1 MDDQVN
7 HNVIMARFPAL
18 KHRNY
23 RLFFLGQCI
32 SLIGTW
38 MQSIAQ
44 AWLVL
49 QLTQSALKLSLVSM
63 VQFLP
68 MMLFALYAGTL
79 ADRLPKRRM
88 LIFTQTSLCVL
99 AAILASLTYFK
110 IVQYWQV
117 LVLAFLLGLVN
128 TLDVPSR
135 QSFFIELVGKK
146 DLMNAIGLNSSIF
159 NLARILGPSIGGL
172 LIGLVG
178 IAACFY
184 INAISYLA
192 VIAGLWFI
200 DTPLK
205 KTPAEEACSSTRPFQ
220 EIREGISYIASKALI
235 KQPLVLLAFISLFVM
250 NFNVLIPVFAQ
261 QNLGQGAAGY
271 GFLMTCMGL
280 GSFAAALTIAAR
292 SQTGPSLKYLIGG
305 AFGASV
311 FSLLLGLEKSYNLA
325 CITLVMV
332 GFCVTVFTAL
342 VNSTI
347 QLNSQDNMRGRVMSV
362 FSLVFL
368 GVTPVGSLYAGN
380 ITENAGAPLCMI
392 VSGVIGIAATLYSL
406 LALKK
411 NLSGKDAQ
419 GETA

>member
-1 MDDQVN
+1 MADQIHYN
-7 HNVIMARFPAL
+7 IIRARFPAL
-18 KHRNY
+18 QHRNY
-23 RLFFLGQCI
+23 RLFFFGQCI

-38 MQSIAQ
+38 MQSVAQ

-63 VQFLP
+63 VQFMP
-68 MMLFALYAGTL
+68 MMFFALYAGTL
-79 ADRLPKRRM
+79 ADRLPKRRV
-88 LIFTQTSLCVL
+88 LIFTQTALCVL

-117 LVLAFLLGLVN
+117 LCMACLLGLVN
-128 TLDVPSR
+128 TLDMPAR

-192 VIAGLWFI
+192 VITGLWLI
-200 DTPLK
+200 DTPFK
-205 KTPAEEACSSTRPFQ
+205 KTPGEKNAAKGHPFR
-220 EIREGISYIASKALI
+220 EIREGIRYIAGKRII
-235 KQPLVLLAFISLFVM
+235 KQPLVLLAFISIFVI

-261 QNLGQGAAGY
+261 QNLGQNAVGY

-280 GSFAAALTIAAR
+280 GSFAAALSIAAR
-292 SQTGPSLKYLIGG
+292 SQSGPSLKHLIGG
-305 AFGASV
+305 AFGVSV
-311 FSLLLGLEKSYNLA
+311 FTLLLGLERSYHLA
-325 CITLVMV
+325 CITLVLM

-368 GVTPVGSLYAGN
+368 GVTPIGSLYAGN
-380 ITENAGAPLCMI
+380 ITEYAGAPFCMI
-392 VSGVIGIAATLYSL
+392 ISGVIGIAATSYSI

-411 NLSGKDAQ
+411 NSGESDAE

>member
-1 MDDQVN
+1 MADQVHQN
-7 HNVIMARFPAL
+7 IIIARFPAL
-18 KHRNY
+18 QHRNY
-23 RLFFLGQCI
+23 RLFFFGQCI

-79 ADRLPKRRM
+79 ADRLPKRRV
-88 LIFTQTSLCVL
+88 LIFTQISLCLL
-99 AAILASLTYFK
+99 AAVLASLTYFK

-117 LVLAFLLGLVN
+117 LVLAFLLGLVH
-128 TLDVPSR
+128 TLDVPAR
-135 QSFFIELVGKK
+135 QSYFIELVGKK

-178 IAACFY
+178 ISACFY

-192 VIAGLWFI
+192 VITGLWLI

-205 KTPAEEACSSTRPFQ
+205 KAPREKADSSVHPFQ
-220 EIREGISYIASKALI
+220 EIREGIRYIAAKKII

-250 NFNVLIPVFAQ
+250 NFNVLIPVFAR
-261 QNLGQGAAGY
+261 QNLGQNAAGY
-271 GFLMTCMGL
+271 GFLMTCMGA
-280 GSFAAALTIAAR
+280 GSFVGALIIAAR
-292 SQTGPSLKYLIGG
+292 SQSGPSLRYLIGG
-305 AFGASV
+305 SFGVSV
-311 FSLLLGLEKSYNLA
+311 FTLLLGLERSYHLA
-325 CITLVMV
+325 CMTLVLM
-332 GFCVTVFTAL
+332 GFCTTVFTAL

-347 QLNSQDNMRGRVMSV
+347 QLNSADNMRGRVMSV

-368 GVTPVGSLYAGN
+368 GVTPIGSLYAGN
-380 ITENAGAPLCMI
+380 ISEYAGAPICMI
-392 VSGVIGIAATLYSL
+392 ISGVIGIAATSYSL

-411 NLSGKDAQ
+411 MLREMDVE

>member
-1 MDDQVN
+1 MDDQV
-7 HNVIMARFPAL
+7 HPKLILARFPAL
-18 KHRNY
+18 THRNY
-23 RLFFLGQCI
+23 RLFFFGQCI

-79 ADRLPKRRM
+79 ADRLPKRRV
-88 LIFTQTSLCVL
+88 LIFTQTSLCLL

-117 LVLAFLLGLVN
+117 LFMAFLLGLVN
-128 TLDVPSR
+128 TLDVPAR
-135 QSFFIELVGKK
+135 QSFVVELVGKN

-192 VIAGLWFI
+192 VITCLWLI

-205 KTPAEEACSSTRPFQ
+205 KASGEETGATAHPFE
-220 EIREGISYIASKALI
+220 EIRAGIRYIAGKRII
-235 KQPLVLLAFISLFVM
+235 KHLLVLLAFISIFVI

-261 QNLGQGAAGY
+261 QNLGQSAVGY
-271 GFLMTCMGL
+271 GVLMTCMGL
-280 GSFAAALTIAAR
+280 GSFVGALNIAAR
-292 SQTGPSLKYLIGG
+292 SQSGPSLKYLIGG
-305 AFGASV
+305 AFGVSL
-311 FSLLLGLEKSYNLA
+311 FTLLLGLERSYHLA
-325 CITLVMV
+325 CITLVLM

-347 QLNSQDNMRGRVMSV
+347 QLNSADNMRGRVMSV
-362 FSLVFL
+362 YSLVFL
-368 GVTPVGSLYAGN
+368 GVTPIGSLYAGN
-380 ITENAGAPLCMI
+380 ITERAGAPFCMI
-392 VSGVIGIAATLYSL
+392 VSGVIGIAATSYSMMV
-406 LALKK
+406 LKK
-411 NLSGKDAQ
+411 NRGKGKAES
-419 GETA
+419 ETA